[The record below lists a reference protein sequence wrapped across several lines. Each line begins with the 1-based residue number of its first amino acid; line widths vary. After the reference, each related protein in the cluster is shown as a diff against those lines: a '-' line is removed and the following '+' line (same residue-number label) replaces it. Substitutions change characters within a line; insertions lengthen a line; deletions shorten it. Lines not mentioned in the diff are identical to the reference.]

1 MIHMHSGQLTNCISC
16 GRLFLKDHSDS
27 CLDCYLETEHEFNRV
42 ADFLEIDQNRY
53 ATTEQVSDGTNV
65 SVKQI
70 SAFLRE
76 GLIFSE
82 DYPNLGYGC
91 SHCGKL
97 IKRQLLCNDC
107 FSQFSA
113 DVKRTLNQEKLLEE
127 IQNK

>member
-1 MIHMHSGQLTNCISC
+1 MIHMNSGQLTNCISC

-27 CLDCYLETEHEFNRV
+27 CLDCYLEIEKELQCV
-42 ADFLEIDQNRY
+42 ADFLEIEQNRH
-53 ATTEQVSDGTNV
+53 ATIEQVSEGTNV

-70 SAFLRE
+70 TEFLRD

-91 SHCGKL
+91 THCNKM

-107 FSQFSA
+107 FIQFSTE
-113 DVKRTLNQEKLLEE
+113 VNRTLKRDKHLAINSK
-127 IQNK
+127 

>member
-1 MIHMHSGQLTNCISC
+1 MQSGQLTNCIRC

-27 CLDCYLETEHEFNRV
+27 CLDCYLEIEHDFKCV
-42 ADFLEIDQNRY
+42 AEFLEIDQNRY
-53 ATTEQVSDGTNV
+53 ATIEQVSEGTNV

-70 SAFLRE
+70 SEFLRD

-97 IKRQLLCNDC
+97 IKRQLLCNEC
-107 FSQFSA
+107 FVQFST
-113 DVKRTLNQEKLLEE
+113 DVSRTLTKEKLLEE
-127 IQNK
+127 IQSK

>member
-1 MIHMHSGQLTNCISC
+1 MHSGQLTNCISC

-27 CLDCYLETEHEFNRV
+27 CLDCYLETEHDFKRV
-42 ADFLEIDQNRY
+42 TDFLEIDQNRC
-53 ATTEQVSDGTNV
+53 ATIEQVSDSTNV

-70 SAFLRE
+70 SAFLRD

-91 SHCGKL
+91 THCGKL

-113 DVKRTLNQEKLLEE
+113 DVNRTLNREKLLEE
-127 IQNK
+127 IQSNK